1 MMMTMTTDVLRMINK
16 VGTQAVVA
24 GGSLHWLTRGC
35 LSLTGPSS
43 VMGTMGGS
51 LRVWCQY
58 EKAYKGYNKY
68 WCRGKYDTSCDIIVE
83 TKGEEK
89 EERNGRVSIRDYADD
104 LTFTVT
110 MENLNAN
117 DAGSYWCKIQ
127 RVWILDALS
136 YDPSVQ
142 VNVSVFP
149 APSTTTGRT
158 TCPAAPAPFPTVNAG
173 QSLSTKEVSTRCTR
187 SWLKAWRPRRRG
199 SLFSS
204 VHFLLLIFLKLPL
217 FLSMVGAVLW
227 VNRPHRGPGGRDSQ
241 PEQGNPVQRTV
252 PRNAL
257 SRNTALQTGQGRPLD
272 SGLQDG

>member
-104 LTFTVT
+104 FTFTVT

-187 SWLKAWRPRRRG
+187 S
-199 SLFSS
+199 LFSS

-241 PEQGNPVQRTV
+241 PELGNPVQRTV

-272 SGLQDG
+272 SGL